1 MTLDEAAETAVKA
14 LVAASQ
20 EDTATGGPDLRR
32 GIYPTV
38 FRITAAGVEE
48 LPDEV
53 VGPMAEEAVDQIR

>member
-1 MTLDEAAETAVKA
+1 VKA

-38 FRITAAGVEE
+38 LRISSAGVEE
-48 LPDEV
+48 LADSV
-53 VGPMAEEAVDQIR
+53 VGPLAEEAVDQIR